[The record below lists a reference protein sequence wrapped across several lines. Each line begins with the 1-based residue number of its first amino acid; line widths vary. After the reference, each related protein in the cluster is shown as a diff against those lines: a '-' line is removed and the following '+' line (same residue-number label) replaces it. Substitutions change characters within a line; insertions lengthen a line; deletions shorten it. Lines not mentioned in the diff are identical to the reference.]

1 MPSINNAQNI
11 SRVYTKMTD
20 CFHDG
25 KNAKFCDCVKSFTY
39 LNRVNSSTEDLSD
52 EEIDVIGHMYSPN
65 DSDEADSAEAV
76 INCQTAESEVRFI
89 KEWLILQTDLIQQ
102 QNDDIIDKDR
112 EIFILRKEN
121 EMVSVFKKHYFG
133 RVHPNIL

>member
-11 SRVYTKMTD
+11 SRVYTKMTEGL
-20 CFHDG
+20 HDE

-39 LNRVNSSTEDLSD
+39 LNRVNSSEEDLSD
-52 EEIDVIGHMYSPN
+52 EEIDVIGHMYSTN
-65 DSDEADSAEAV
+65 DNNEADPAV
-76 INCQTAESEVRFI
+76 INCQTTESEVRFI

-121 EMVSVFKKHYFG
+121 EMVSVLG
-133 RVHPNIL
+133 ILNCRWATL